1 MDGKVTMFVNA
12 LPGLRLLGEGKTEE
26 GSIIALRR
34 EGDECL
40 YVPRTEDEKGMSWIP
55 VSEFSV
61 DPEAVT
67 PVEFLDETPP
77 GEGEEQPEGE
87 GGEPTEVPS
96 KRGPFGGR
104 PLKRRE
110 TTGG

>member
-1 MDGKVTMFVNA
+1 MDGKVTMLVNA
-12 LPGLRLLGEGKTEE
+12 LPGLRLLGEEKTEE

-40 YVPRTEDEKGMSWIP
+40 YVPRTENEKGMCWIP
-55 VSEFSV
+55 VGEFSV

-67 PVEFLDETPP
+67 PVEFLDETTG
-77 GEGEEQPEGE
+77 GEGEQPVEGE
-87 GGEPTEVPS
+87 EPAEIPS
-96 KRGPFGGR
+96 RKTPFGGR
-104 PLKRRE
+104 QLKRRE